1 MKQIIYSTIITLLL
15 AVAIT
20 FCGCAGSKVRTYG
33 AKSTETFYFDTEDG
47 WRLAIHHYPAKKL
60 LRKNDNRLPI
70 VLCHGLGYNSNFW
83 VLDEKINFAR
93 YLSDRGYDVWVLS
106 LRGSGLSTK
115 PGLSIVKNIMDVRRG
130 ELRNISF
137 RPSQLNW
144 NIDQYSNYDI
154 PATLDFVTKQTGKD
168 QVVWIGHSLGGMI
181 MYAYLT
187 QNKGDKV
194 ASVVT
199 IGSPIIEP
207 QPLNLILYEFL
218 RNKALFKAFLVIN
231 TRTGASGIAPF
242 HRFITT
248 PDAVLLYN
256 SDNIASETVDKV
268 LKNVV
273 EDIPLGVVDQVME
286 MLRSG
291 EFKSFDK
298 SISYTD
304 LMGNITTPVMMCC
317 GKADNLAPPESVRYA
332 YQNVS
337 SEDKQFAQFGRADG
351 YKNDY
356 GHNDLVI
363 GKDARKDVYPN
374 ILQWLKTHAVVKK
387 KTE

>member
-1 MKQIIYSTIITLLL
+1 MKQIVYSTIITFLV
-15 AVAIT
+15 AVAVT
-20 FCGCAGSKVRTYG
+20 FCGCAGSNIRTYG
-33 AKSTETFYFDTEDG
+33 AKSSETFYFKTEDD
-47 WRLAIHHYPAKKL
+47 WRLAIHHYPAKNL
-60 LRKNDNRLPI
+60 LIKNGNRAPI
-70 VLCHGLGYNSNFW
+70 ILCHGLGYNSNFW

-93 YLSDRGYDVWVLS
+93 YLADRGYDVWVLS

-115 PGLSIVKNIMDVRRG
+115 PGLSVVKNIMDVRRG

-144 NIDQYSNYDI
+144 NIDQYVNYDI
-154 PATLDFVTKQTGKD
+154 PAALNFVTEKTGKD

-187 QNKGDKV
+187 QNNSDKV
-194 ASVVT
+194 ASIVT

-207 QPLNLILYEFL
+207 HPLNLILNEFL
-218 RNKALFKAFLVIN
+218 RNRALFKAFLVIN

-242 HRFITT
+242 HRFIIT

-256 SDNIASETVDKV
+256 RDNIASETVAKV

-273 EDIPLGVVDQVME
+273 EDIPLGVVDQTME

-291 EFKSFDK
+291 DFKSFDK
-298 SISYTD
+298 SINYTS
-304 LMGNITTPVMMCC
+304 LLSKITTPALMCC

-332 YQNVS
+332 YHNVS
-337 SEDKQFAQFGRADG
+337 SKDKKFAQFGRADG
-351 YKNDY
+351 FKNDY

-363 GKDARKDVYPN
+363 GKYAREEVYPH
-374 ILQWLKTHAVVKK
+374 ILQWLKTHAVIKPE
-387 KTE
+387 TE